1 MLHVILQG
9 SPLSG
14 SCELKDVE
22 SGAPFATITA
32 DWVFCYGRLGYGESY
47 QVNTKSNHK
56 SFNSFHIKF

>member
-1 MLHVILQG
+1 MLHVLLQG

-14 SCELKDVE
+14 SCELKNVE

-47 QVNTKSNHK
+47 QVNTKSHQLII
-56 SFNSFHIKF
+56 SS